1 MMHGSTSFLRDF
13 SALHLEQHIHGGLPV
28 LKDSSQFP
36 PAAIPGHGES
46 LEVKPVAPASS
57 AQTARHRNRSLWKI
71 RI

>member
-1 MMHGSTSFLRDF
+1 
-13 SALHLEQHIHGGLPV
+13 LEQHIHGGLPV